1 MSTTPDSRP
10 SSFRE
15 VSSYNRNHI
24 IIAETLESLS
34 YELSESHRLYFH
46 LYKLTNPF
54 RAYSTAGPIYT
65 ISSDDSDS

>member
-1 MSTTPDSRP
+1 MEVTSYSRNNITTT
-10 SSFRE
+10 
-15 VSSYNRNHI
+15 
-24 IIAETLESLS
+24 ETLESLS